1 MQPIWHSTKPLL
13 LVCIGIFLVL
23 LLSRVALVLWQW
35 NRVISADMLRPVFI
49 QGARFDLVLIGMF
62 MVIPMLLYPILG
74 TSSILLPLWKT
85 LLMVVV
91 PAILLLV
98 VLMEFSTPS
107 FADQFDARPNVLFFE
122 YFEHPAEVIATL
134 WGAYR
139 LPLIAGNLLLLIIAW
154 LTISSLWSYLPNIQ
168 PAPFLPSLLAGAVLA
183 IGSGI
188 LARSTFD
195 HRPVN
200 PSTVALS
207 EDALVNDLALNS
219 SYTMLYAAYEMR
231 NESKGG
237 FRYGTMNA
245 QTAIDVVKRNMNVDV
260 EDFTSSIN
268 PTLHTFH
275 ATRAARPRKN
285 LVIILEES
293 LGAEFVGALGGKDL
307 TPNLDS
313 LKSQGLWFE
322 QLYATGTRSV
332 RGIEAVIT
340 GFPPTPARSVVKLSK
355 SQRHFYTLADQ
366 LGKEGYTT
374 SFIYGGEAQFD
385 NMRRF
390 FMNNGFQSVIDHN
403 NYKNPIFD
411 GSWGVSDEDLFNRA
425 HEEFSGMGDQPFFSL
440 VFTSSNHTPFD
451 FPDGRITLFD
461 KDNKQTVNNAV
472 KYADHALGQFVEKA
486 KQSDYWNNTV
496 FLIVADHNSRVV
508 GAELVPIKRFHIP
521 GVIIGGSIDPDQ
533 YTKVASQIDLPPTL
547 LSLIGI
553 SGEHPMIGHD
563 LTKVTSDHI
572 GRAIMQFN
580 AIQAYMQ
587 EDRVVIMQRDIPPAY
602 YYYNNGELKESKAP
616 FPELSTSALAH
627 STWASD
633 TYERAR
639 YSAAP

>member
-23 LLSRVALVLWQW
+23 LLSRLALVLWQW